1 VWREL
6 TAKERMFF
14 KSLNFIVVR
23 DPSDKRLVN
32 ALQLVVDN
40 SSFTSLGSKKVYWS
54 LWIEYL
60 IKVKDSNI

>member
-1 VWREL
+1 VVVPPAVWREL

-14 KSLNFIVVR
+14 KSLNFIVVQ

-40 SSFTSLGSKKVYWS
+40 SSFTS
-54 LWIEYL
+54 
-60 IKVKDSNI
+60 